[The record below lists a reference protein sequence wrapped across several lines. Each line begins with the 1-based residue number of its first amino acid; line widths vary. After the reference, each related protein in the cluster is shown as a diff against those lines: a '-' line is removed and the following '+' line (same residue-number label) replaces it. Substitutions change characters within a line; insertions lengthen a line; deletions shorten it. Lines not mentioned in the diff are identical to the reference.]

1 MAKEKTPLVIDKTTG
16 IRITIGAIA
25 SLLVA
30 AYGAASTF
38 TSLQADVT
46 HAQGDI
52 VDLKVLSKE
61 QAELNQEISSKL
73 SAQNQN
79 IKDIK
84 SDVTDIKE
92 KVYK

>member
-38 TSLQADVT
+38 TGMQADIT
-46 HAQGDI
+46 HAQTDI
-52 VDLKVLSKE
+52 VDLKVLTKE
-61 QAELNQEISSKL
+61 QQQLNQDISSKL

>member
-1 MAKEKTPLVIDKTTG
+1 MAKEKTPLTIDKTTG

-25 SLLVA
+25 SILA
-30 AYGAASTF
+30 AVYGASSAF
-38 TSLQADVT
+38 TSMQSDIT

-52 VDLKVLSKE
+52 VDLKTLSKE
-61 QAELNQEISSKL
+61 QTALNQEISEKL